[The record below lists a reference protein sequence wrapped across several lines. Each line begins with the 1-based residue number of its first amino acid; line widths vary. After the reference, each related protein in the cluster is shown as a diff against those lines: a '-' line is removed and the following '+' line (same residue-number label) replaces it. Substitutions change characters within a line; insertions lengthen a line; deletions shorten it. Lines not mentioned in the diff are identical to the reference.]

1 VIVARSGRRVF
12 DCNHHTV
19 SFVFSITDFLYENRR
34 GFQDAKREP
43 LP

>member
-1 VIVARSGRRVF
+1 MVGRSGRRVF

-19 SFVFSITDFLYENRR
+19 SFVFPIDDFLNQKRC
-34 GFQDAKREP
+34 GFQDAKYEH